1 MSSPLAATA
10 PRDPLSPLDANT
22 TLLASA
28 HNTNTPASSPLSS
41 TFKLPSA
48 VREKKLAPIFLRR
61 PRGASATSTSNP
73 SHPSHSS
80 PAPGPG
86 TAASSSHLRPPGTS
100 SPVKPAPSSEDV
112 RAISSSPTRK
122 RARLGKPVEIR
133 GDLDVDVDVDEAE
146 MDVDEETE
154 VETEVEL
161 APEDHVGSY
170 KVVRS
175 RGHAR
180 VPSVTDWFLPSTP
193 SRTEEKR
200 AVRARFQ
207 PPTRLA
213 EEDESVWR
221 RPRRRHGLGGFRGL
235 MTMAATRRT

>member
-22 TLLASA
+22 TLLTSA
-28 HNTNTPASSPLSS
+28 HNTNAPASSPLSS
-41 TFKLPSA
+41 TSKLPSA

-61 PRGASATSTSNP
+61 PRGASSTSTSNA
-73 SHPSHSS
+73 SLPSHSS
-80 PAPGPG
+80 PAPGP
-86 TAASSSHLRPPGTS
+86 AASSSHLQPPATS
-100 SPVKPAPSSEDV
+100 SPVEPAPGSEDV
-112 RAISSSPTRK
+112 RACSSSPTRK

-133 GDLDVDVDVDEAE
+133 GDLDPDVGEAE
-146 MDVDEETE
+146 MDVDEEAE
-154 VETEVEL
+154 LDL
-161 APEDHVGSY
+161 APEDDVVSY

-193 SRTEEKR
+193 SRTDEKR
-200 AVRARFQ
+200 AIRARFQ
-207 PPTRLA
+207 PPTRLV